1 MSISKNELKVGHLV
15 LIDVEN
21 AVNLERKEYYA
32 VITHKYPDLDI
43 VNYVVVSEKTLHK
56 NQKLDVCVNKYDYF
70 DKKKVTGYYDF
81 RFLISMDICRIKKVV
96 GRLKAEF
103 SDQLEMRYLEYLG
116 SKIKNFDEVAQV
128 IEYFYDNQKFSLSNK
143 IRKRYINTAKVA
155 CVLSDITIPKEI
167 KPKYFIHKEGNL
179 SLVDFGFRACNTEIM
194 KRRYAVTMS
203 YDNKTG
209 LMNCLPIS
217 TKEDNI
223 DWHMFVD
230 DNIIYNKY
238 CQTVL
243 HGNAYP
249 EQSKMFYRSRTIK
262 VVGRVKHDKIMR
274 LLCDQHHVNYM
285 YYKENKE
292 SNSITTFQKKKMVEK
307 RISAIL
313 DGVRVEMSDM
323 DKYIEWKKNILQ
335 NLRYAFKEDTQFIVN
350 NYIN

>member
-1 MSISKNELKVGHLV
+1 MISKSDLKVGHLV

-103 SDQLEMRYLEYLG
+103 SDQLEIRYLEYLG
-116 SKIKNFDEVAQV
+116 SKIKNFDEVAQI

-143 IRKRYINTAKVA
+143 VRNRYVNTAKVA

-167 KPKYFIHKEGNL
+167 KPKDFIHKEGNL
-179 SLVDFGFRACNTEIM
+179 SLVDFGFRACNTEIL
-194 KRRYAVTMS
+194 KRRYAITMS
-203 YDNKTG
+203 YDSETG
-209 LMNCLPIS
+209 LMSCLPIS

-230 DNIIYNKY
+230 DNMIYNKY

-243 HGNAYP
+243 
-249 EQSKMFYRSRTIK
+249 
-262 VVGRVKHDKIMR
+262 
-274 LLCDQHHVNYM
+274 
-285 YYKENKE
+285 KE

-350 NYIN
+350 NLLG